1 MDTFQLQQAV
11 SAPGLFYSDNMLV
24 DLYVDDI
31 KIVAEKMVLQNAVKI
46 MEERFSTKGDICGDE
61 FTYVG
66 VSIRRNQKLRQIY
79 IDQSG
84 YIRKVLAKFDMLSC
98 RGRAMPI
105 EPSIKLRTCT
115 EEEEAF
121 NTTRYREAIGCLL
134 YIALSSRP
142 DITYTVG
149 VLGRFSANPSIEH
162 WTAVKHVL
170 RYLKATLGLSL
181 PLIGQATL
189 QNGLLAFA
197 DADFA
202 GDPVA
207 SKSTSGYAIY
217 ADRILV
223 LWKSKKQGLVAQS
236 TMEAEL
242 VSAAEA
248 WKNLQWFNSVLH
260 EIGHFTAKTAT
271 PTILNDNQ
279 SCIQVLNSG
288 NFSSNSRHMRLR
300 FHHLVDCIARE
311 SLNIRHIPTVE
322 MCADGL
328 TKALGGV
335 KHREFVRMMGLDY
348 V

>member
-1 MDTFQLQQAV
+1 
-11 SAPGLFYSDNMLV
+11 MLV

-66 VSIRRNQKLRQIY
+66 VSIRRNRKLRQIY

-84 YIRKVLAKFDMLSC
+84 YIRKILAKFDMLSC
-98 RGRAMPI
+98 RGRATSM
-105 EPSIKLRTCT
+105 EPSIKLRTRT

-121 NTTRYREAIGCLL
+121 DTTRYREEIGCLL
-134 YIALSSRP
+134 YIALGSCP

-242 VSAAEA
+242 VSKHTFPQAIIEA
-248 WKNLQWFNSVLH
+248 MQLRYQ
-260 EIGHFTAKTAT
+260 
-271 PTILNDNQ
+271 ILVNYQ
-279 SCIQVLNSG
+279 EGQI
-288 NFSSNSRHMRLR
+288 
-300 FHHLVDCIARE
+300 
-311 SLNIRHIPTVE
+311 
-322 MCADGL
+322 
-328 TKALGGV
+328 
-335 KHREFVRMMGLDY
+335 
-348 V
+348 